1 MRSSFDS
8 DGDTKTMKIE
18 DIEYSV
24 GGTLYRGQLAVDESR
39 SGKRPGILVAP
50 EAPGL
55 GDHVKKIIRR
65 LADAGYVAFG
75 MDYHGDGKVF
85 TEMGE
90 VMAKIGVFMEDPQ
103 KIRVIAAEALKVL
116 AAQPQTDPSKLA
128 ATGYCFGGT
137 TALELARS
145 GADIK
150 AAVGFHSGLGTVRPQ
165 DAANIKA
172 KVLALVGTAD
182 PIVPPDARLAF
193 EKEMNEGKVDW
204 RLNLYGGK
212 GHSFSNPDVDAMN
225 MPGFAYD
232 AVTDKRAWDA
242 MLDLFDEV
250 FGPV

>member
-1 MRSSFDS
+1 
-8 DGDTKTMKIE
+8 MKIQ
-18 DIEYSV
+18 DIDYSV
-24 GGTLYRGQLAVDESR
+24 GGTRYIGQLAVDDSK

-65 LADAGYVAFG
+65 LAEHGYVAFG
-75 MDYHGDGKVF
+75 MDYHGDGKVL

-90 VMAKIGVFMEDPQ
+90 VMATINVFMAEPSG
-103 KIRVIAAEALKVL
+103 IRAIAAEALKVL
-116 AAQPQTDPSKLA
+116 ASQPETDASKLA

-150 AAVGFHSGLGTVRPQ
+150 AAVGFHSGLGTARPQ
-165 DAANIKA
+165 DAKNIKA
-172 KVLALVGTAD
+172 KVLALIGTED
-182 PIVPPDARLAF
+182 PIVPADARLAF

-204 RLNLYGGK
+204 RLVLFGGK
-212 GHSFSNPDVDAMN
+212 GHSYSNPDVDAMN

-232 AVTDKRAWDA
+232 EATDKRAWRE
-242 MLDLFDEV
+242 MLNLFDEV
-250 FGPV
+250 FGPVQ

>member
-1 MRSSFDS
+1 MPGRVDKFRLGGPARAMRSSFDG

-24 GGTLYRGQLAVDESR
+24 GGTRYRGQLAVDESR

-90 VMAKIGVFMEDPQ
+90 VMAKIGVFMDDPQ

-150 AAVGFHSGLGTVRPQ
+150 A
-165 DAANIKA
+165 
-172 KVLALVGTAD
+172 KVLALIGTED

-212 GHSFSNPDVDAMN
+212 GHSYSNPDVDAMN

-232 AVTDKRAWDA
+232 AVTDKRAWAA